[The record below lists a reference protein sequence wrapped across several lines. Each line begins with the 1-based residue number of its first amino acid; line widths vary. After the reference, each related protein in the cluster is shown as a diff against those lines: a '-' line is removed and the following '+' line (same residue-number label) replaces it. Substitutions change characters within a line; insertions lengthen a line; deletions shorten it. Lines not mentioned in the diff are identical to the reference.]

1 MSRLSP
7 QELQELAADIEY
19 TNKIEDRLRR
29 SLSPLGTYNIPELLD
44 KRRFEHLI
52 PNGAFESYPVF
63 DKCYIWQISML
74 NGRNTYKEGG
84 KILKPDNELA
94 REKNTAPRGVL
105 VSAGLKAMDALY
117 STGIEIGHIVRFKK
131 FSPFIMPVGEIEG
144 KELAVMVIRDGDVE
158 ASEDLASSI
167 NSRTHRVSNVS
178 KTGYDFRVEHLSAD
192 PSKGEWVC
200 TGEKVSEYYD
210 PSI

>member
-7 QELQELAADIEY
+7 EELSSLAKDIEY
-19 TNKIEDRLRR
+19 TNKIEDCLRR
-29 SLSPLGTYNIPELLD
+29 TLKPLGTYNIPDLLD
-44 KRRFEHLI
+44 KRRFEYLI

-94 REKNTAPRGVL
+94 REKNTAPRGIL
-105 VSAGLKAMDALY
+105 ISAGLKAMDALY
-117 STGIEIGHIVRFKK
+117 STGVEIGHIVRFKK

-158 ASEDLASSI
+158 ASEDLANSL
-167 NSRTHRVSNVS
+167 NSRASNVRNVS
-178 KTGYDFRVEHLSAD
+178 EKGYDFRV
-192 PSKGEWVC
+192 
-200 TGEKVSEYYD
+200 TGDISTGKKVDEYYD